1 MESFSVAKRVF
12 YEEQKDVF
20 KESMAF
26 AEASWKHRNG
36 PKAVIA

>member
-1 MESFSVAKRVF
+1 MESFSVAKQLF

-26 AEASWKHRNG
+26 AEAS
-36 PKAVIA
+36 